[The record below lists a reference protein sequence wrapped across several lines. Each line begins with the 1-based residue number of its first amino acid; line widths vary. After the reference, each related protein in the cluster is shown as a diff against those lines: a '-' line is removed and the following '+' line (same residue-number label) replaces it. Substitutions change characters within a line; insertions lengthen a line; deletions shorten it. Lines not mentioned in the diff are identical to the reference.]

1 MEENALARRHEL
13 LLGNRRCVC
22 LSRNTHPPPLT
33 TRALLDPDDPQDS
46 ALLAAVRDCGPEP
59 VWHVVSHVIR
69 RPACDCE
76 WRWKKLTT
84 PGQNKGPWTPAVS
97 VLWRTGGMSEESG

>member
-1 MEENALARRHEL
+1 MCAF
-13 LLGNRRCVC
+13 LGTPIHPR
-22 LSRNTHPPPLT
+22 SRPAPSSTPT
-33 TRALLDPDDPQDS
+33 TPQDS

-97 VLWRTGGMSEESG
+97 VLWRMGGMSEESG